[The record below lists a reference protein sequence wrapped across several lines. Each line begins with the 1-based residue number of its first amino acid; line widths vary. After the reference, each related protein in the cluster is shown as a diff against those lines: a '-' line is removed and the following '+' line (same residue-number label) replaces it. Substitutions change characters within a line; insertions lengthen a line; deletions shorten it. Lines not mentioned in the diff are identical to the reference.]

1 MTAPTERGSAPTT
14 VPDGGV
20 QPADSGPD
28 LDPDLDLDLDELT
41 RLTVE
46 LAERAGEV
54 IVELRADAVATTTT
68 KSSPTDPVTEA
79 DRAAER
85 LIVDGIRRARP
96 DDTIIG
102 EEGADH
108 VGTSGLAWHI
118 DPIDGT
124 TNYVYGLPAYGV
136 SVAVGAGDRMLAGA
150 VANPMAGELFA
161 ATLGRGATLND
172 EPIAVAGPVELPAA
186 LVATGFGYQAERRR
200 AQAAVVAA
208 LLPEIRDIRRMGSAA
223 LDLCAVACGR
233 VDAYYE
239 LGLNR
244 WDFASGVLIATEAG
258 ARCSDLAGGPP
269 STDFLVAASPDLHGP
284 LTRRLVELGA

>member
-1 MTAPTERGSAPTT
+1 MTAPADGGSAT
-14 VPDGGV
+14 D
-20 QPADSGPD
+20 PAGATADV
-28 LDPDLDLDLDELT
+28 DLDELG
-41 RLTVE
+41 RLAVD
-46 LAERAGEV
+46 LAERAGEA
-54 IVELRADAVATTTT
+54 IVELRDGAVATTTT

-96 DDTIIG
+96 DDTITG

-108 VGTSGLAWHI
+108 VGTSGLEWHI

-136 SVAVGAGDRMLAGA
+136 SVAVGRGERMLAGA
-150 VANPMAGELFA
+150 VANPVAGELFA
-161 ATLGRGATLND
+161 AVAGRGATLNGD
-172 EPIAVAGPVELPAA
+172 PIRVGRPVELSAA
-186 LVATGFGYQAERRR
+186 LVATGFGYAAERRR
-200 AQAAVVAA
+200 GQAAVVAA

-244 WDFASGVLIATEAG
+244 WDFAAGVLIAAEAG
-258 ARCSDLAGGPP
+258 ARCTDLGGGPP
-269 STDFLVAASPDLHGP
+269 STEFLVAASPELHGP